1 MEQKG
6 LWELISKIASPLLNE
21 DNKPTTPTNND
32 NKNSDLKNSPT
43 ENTNPLFGS
52 FSKSYNPFS
61 AVEKEKKQI
70 LGLKAQKPPKTIIE
84 LKNSKPIDKSK
95 NSDFNRDIIKLINN
109 HNHHVNNNKKIWFV

>member
-6 LWELISKIASPLLNE
+6 LWELISKIASPLLN
-21 DNKPTTPTNND
+21 DNNNENQNSEE
-32 NKNSDLKNSPT
+32 NKNNATQQTAVLQN
-43 ENTNPLFGS
+43 NNPLSGS

-95 NSDFNRDIIKLINN
+95 NNDFNHDIIKLINN
-109 HNHHVNNNKKIWFV
+109 HNKYVSNSNY